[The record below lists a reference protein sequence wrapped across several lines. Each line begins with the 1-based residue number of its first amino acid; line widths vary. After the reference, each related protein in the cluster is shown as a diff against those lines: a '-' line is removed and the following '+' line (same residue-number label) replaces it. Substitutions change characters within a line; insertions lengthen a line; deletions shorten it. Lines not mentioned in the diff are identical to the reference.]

1 MGRVERPKTAS
12 PHSAASHG
20 APDPFAGGGSIEI
33 RAADRI
39 GAHVDV
45 DALCSLAGPVA
56 WREGPFLSSLPP
68 LGRRIAVALDDAF
81 AFVYPSV
88 LDGWRD
94 KGAEVV
100 TFSPLNDE
108 PPPSGCDALYLP
120 GGYPELHAGVLAG
133 NARFMAG
140 VRAAA
145 SRLDA
150 IFGECGGYMVL
161 GDGLIDAN
169 NHRHAMAGV
178 LPLVSSFARRRLHL
192 GYRTAT
198 LTGAGPLGKAGCVFR
213 GHEFHYATIIS
224 EGPGEALFSLADARG
239 QPLGQ
244 AGLQRAAVMG
254 SFVHLIDSR

>member
-1 MGRVERPKTAS
+1 VN
-12 PHSAASHG
+12 
-20 APDPFAGGGSIEI
+20 
-33 RAADRI
+33 
-39 GAHVDV
+39 
-45 DALCSLAGPVA
+45 ALRSLAGPIVR
-56 WREGPFLSSLPP
+56 WEVPLVPPLPP
-68 LGRRIAVALDDAF
+68 LGQRIAVALDDAF

-140 VRAAA
+140 VRVVA
-145 SRLDA
+145 SRSDA
-150 IFGECGGYMVL
+150 VFGECGGYMVL
-161 GDGLIDAN
+161 GHGLIDAD
-169 NHRHAMAGV
+169 NHQHAMAGV
-178 LPLVSSFARRRLHL
+178 LPLVTSFARRRLHL
-192 GYRTAT
+192 GYRIAT
-198 LTGAGPLGKAGCVFR
+198 LASVGPLGGAGHVFR